1 MSKLIKYKTK
11 LTRNKRAE
19 LENEIVLNCPEESFI
34 IGSPDDVADIAKRFV
49 GAHEHTE
56 EHMYMF
62 CMNTKNRIVGIFEI
76 SHGNVNS
83 SMAGAR
89 EIFQKAL
96 LANAVQIILVHNH
109 PSGDPDPSKDDI
121 FVTMKLKELGEFIGI
136 PLVDHI
142 IIGDYHVSLRAAGHM
157 G

>member
-1 MSKLIKYKTK
+1 MSRLIKYKTK
-11 LTRNKRAE
+11 LDNNKRAV
-19 LENEIVLNCPEESFI
+19 LEREFTMNCAGDSLI
-34 IGSPDDVADIAKRFV
+34 ISCPQDVAHIAKNYVRI
-49 GAHEHTE
+49 HEHTE

-62 CMNTKNRIVGIFEI
+62 CLNSKNRVIGIFEI

-83 SMAGAR
+83 SMVGAR

-109 PSGDPDPSKDDI
+109 PSGDTEPSKEDI
-121 FVTMKLKELGEFIGI
+121 FVSQKFKELGDFIGV

-142 IIGDYHVSLRAAGHM
+142 IIGDDYSSIKALGYVQ
-157 G
+157 

>member
-19 LENEIVLNCPEESFI
+19 LDKEVIVDSPDESFI
-34 IGSPDDVADIAKRFV
+34 ITCPRDIDDIARRFI
-49 GAHEHTE
+49 GSHEHTE

-62 CMNTKNRIVGIFEI
+62 CLNTKNRIVGIFEI

-83 SMAGAR
+83 SIVGSR

-96 LANAVQIILVHNH
+96 LANAVQILLVHNH
-109 PSGDPDPSKDDI
+109 PSGDTEPSKEDI
-121 FVTMKLKELGEFIGI
+121 FVTKKIKELGEFIGV

-142 IIGDYHVSLRAAGHM
+142 IIGDRHASLREM
-157 G
+157 GYFE

>member
-11 LTRNKRAE
+11 LTRTKRAE
-19 LENEIVLNCPEESFI
+19 LDKEVVLDHPDESFI
-34 IGSPDDVADIAKRFV
+34 IECPRDVVDISKRFL
-49 GAHEHTE
+49 AIHENTE

-62 CMNTKNRIVGIFEI
+62 CLNTKNRIVGVFEI

-83 SMAGAR
+83 SIAGSR

-96 LANAVQIILVHNH
+96 LANAVQILLVHNH
-109 PSGDPDPSKDDI
+109 PSGDATPSKDDI
-121 FVTMKLKELGEFIGI
+121 FVTKKLKELGEFIGV

-142 IIGDYHVSLRAAGHM
+142 IISDDHVSLREAGYFE
-157 G
+157 